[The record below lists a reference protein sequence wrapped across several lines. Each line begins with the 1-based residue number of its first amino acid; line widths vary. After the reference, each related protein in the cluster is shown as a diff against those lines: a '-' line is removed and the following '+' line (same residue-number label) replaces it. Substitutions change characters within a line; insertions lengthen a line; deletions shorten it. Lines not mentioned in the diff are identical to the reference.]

1 MGGVIKDGREG
12 ARMLVPPH
20 SPAAWAS
27 VSLFPGSQP
36 PGSWGLEEQMRMR
49 KAQPLSPLSIPSLW
63 FLIRYPL
70 PSLLTWLAL
79 PHIPL
84 GFSGH
89 QGPPPSFIAPPRPT
103 GSAKGSMGLS
113 SKAPQDRMLCTP
125 GSIRKHPGPSDRD
138 RDPGSVH
145 CLRSHLVEMTWLF
158 FYLLLIRLLHSFILW
173 CIHSFSTSEAGAC
186 P

>member
-1 MGGVIKDGREG
+1 MGETGLECQFHRT
-12 ARMLVPPH
+12 

-49 KAQPLSPLSIPSLW
+49 KAQPLSPLSSLPSGPSSGIPSPPSSPGLHCHTSHSASAG
-63 FLIRYPL
+63 IR
-70 PSLLTWLAL
+70 A
-79 PHIPL
+79 
-84 GFSGH
+84 
-89 QGPPPSFIAPPRPT
+89 PPPSFITPPRPT

-138 RDPGSVH
+138 RGPGSVY
-145 CLRSHLVEMTWLF
+145 CLWSHLVKATWLF
-158 FYLLLIRLLHSFILW
+158 FYLLSICSASSFVRSFFPS

>member
-1 MGGVIKDGREG
+1 
-12 ARMLVPPH
+12 
-20 SPAAWAS
+20 
-27 VSLFPGSQP
+27 
-36 PGSWGLEEQMRMR
+36 MR

>member
-1 MGGVIKDGREG
+1 MGERGLECQFHRT
-12 ARMLVPPH
+12 

-49 KAQPLSPLSIPSLW
+49 KAQPLPPLSIPSLW
-63 FLIRYPL
+63 SLVWYPL

-89 QGPPPSFIAPPRPT
+89 QGPPPSFITPPRPT

-125 GSIRKHPGPSDRD
+125 GSTRKHPGPSDRD
-138 RDPGSVH
+138 RGPGSVY
-145 CLRSHLVEMTWLF
+145 CLRSHLVEATWLF
-158 FYLLLIRLLHSFILW
+158 FYLLSICSASSFVRSFFPS